1 MSFFVLGF
9 EKGSGCF
16 DDSLGKQITAHQSTG
31 FERSETRDHGEIQST
46 PMSVSI
52 ELASL
57 CVCFLADTSAP
68 RHLFRDDPGHVQDP
82 GP

>member
-16 DDSLGKQITAHQSTG
+16 DDSLGKQIAAHQSTG

-52 ELASL
+52 EFAFAML
-57 CVCFLADTSAP
+57 VHY
-68 RHLFRDDPGHVQDP
+68 RGHLSSSTPFRG
-82 GP
+82 